1 MIKQTGI
8 WFWPLVMAVLSAAG
22 LLSALLADGVW
33 DWVSVLT
40 LGAVSATVGPM
51 RVGQMRLADHDQIQ
65 LTILHRFVG
74 DMRLTKAPRG

>member
-40 LGAVSATVGPM
+40 LGAVSTTALYFSLG
-51 RVGQMRLADHDQIQ
+51 RSR
-65 LTILHRFVG
+65 
-74 DMRLTKAPRG
+74 PRRA